1 MQTALHRKDGL
12 ASEETPA
19 MPNLMSS
26 IDKRNILQGEHLVVN
41 FKGQLTPQGKNGVG
55 PSSQGVYISPG
66 SQHLT
71 RNGLCCHLE

>member
-26 IDKRNILQGEHLVVN
+26 IDKWIILKGEHLVVN
-41 FKGQLTPQGKNGVG
+41 FKGQLTPQGKTVCALLHKAFIFLLVHNI
-55 PSSQGVYISPG
+55 SQETVSAVI
-66 SQHLT
+66 
-71 RNGLCCHLE
+71 